1 MSDKFK
7 EQTVQLISSDSKLQ
21 KSKSYNNN
29 KDFCSK
35 ILTVHYHIYF
45 LQATKWLQTNRST

>member
-7 EQTVQLISSDSKLQ
+7 KQTVQLISSDSKLQ

-35 ILTVHYHIYF
+35 ILTVHYLIYF
-45 LQATKWLQTNRST
+45 LQATT